1 MRNLSLPDLIH
12 TVNQQERQKRDH
24 LVESNQLSVTTRD
37 NSTYLNILGK
47 FGETYTLNDTAR
59 AQLATRLEIT

>member
-1 MRNLSLPDLIH
+1 MRNLSLPDLIQ

-37 NSTYLNILGK
+37 NSTYLNIPGK
-47 FGETYTLNDTAR
+47 FGETYALNDTAR
-59 AQLATRLEIT
+59 SQLATRLEIP